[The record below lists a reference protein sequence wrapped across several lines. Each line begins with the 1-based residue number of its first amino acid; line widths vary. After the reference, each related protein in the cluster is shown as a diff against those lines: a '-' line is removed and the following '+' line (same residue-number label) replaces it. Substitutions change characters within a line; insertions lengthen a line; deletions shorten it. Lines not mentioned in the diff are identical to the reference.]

1 MFHQLKVCLILVK
14 NALHLFHLQA
24 RKFSMQIL
32 FREHDVTGEYIFIIS
47 NFSDSLVV
55 LFGKSLILA

>member
-1 MFHQLKVCLILVK
+1 MK
-14 NALHLFHLQA
+14 NALHLFHLQV

-32 FREHDVTGEYIFIIS
+32 FREHDVTGEIILIIS